1 MYQVIL
7 VILHTKHHLFS
18 VSKGFMIHPNMSMKR
33 GVTFDLNRG
42 TPCRKEVAWI
52 LEYKPFPNGEGVQKC
67 ENFAHVIYGRSLK
80 VLHKIIWYFLITWL
94 NCHISKKNK
103 IGLLQIAMLS
113 SSAPYNSEDWY
124 HCVPY
129 IPSEF
134 WYRPWR
140 NILWV
145 ATSNRKILTKLLY
158 KFYSL
163 PLGFCLRSCSC

>member
-18 VSKGFMIHPNMSMKR
+18 VLKGFMIHPNMSMKR

-94 NCHISKKNK
+94 NCHISKKK
-103 IGLLQIAMLS
+103 
-113 SSAPYNSEDWY
+113 
-124 HCVPY
+124 
-129 IPSEF
+129 
-134 WYRPWR
+134 
-140 NILWV
+140 
-145 ATSNRKILTKLLY
+145 TKLVYYRLQCY
-158 KFYSL
+158 HL
-163 PLGFCLRSCSC
+163 VPHTILRNDIIVSPTFLQNFDIVPEETYCG